1 FGIYEH
7 LNTSGTRYPALLLT
21 EEDFLVCRPYIVMA
35 QPGGTTASGWI
46 YATSNTLVF
55 YKNSNNYFGI
65 NLADP
70 SFGVVLNGTSRFVVS
85 PSGKTG
91 GVVEL
96 SDGKTWGMS
105 PIDSPQVLIEDVYW
119 NVTLE
124 EEEFFVPID
133 EKFSEAV
140 EGEYAVFPSRG
151 DVEVIKKLPE
161 GFLVRG
167 PVGKAVDFR
176 VVGKHRDNKDTYWVD
191 MSEKTEPL
199 KKVARE
205 IEVEINKKRD
215 FSKRPERPVKIQRG
229 RKHAPIKTRRRR

>member
-1 FGIYEH
+1 MSLTPNELY
-7 LNTSGTRYPALLLT
+7 LNREY
-21 EEDFLVCRPYIVMA
+21 LVFS
-35 QPGGTTASGWI
+35 QPGGTAERGWI
-46 YATSNTLVF
+46 YAASNALVF

-70 SFGVVLNGTSRFVVS
+70 SFGVVLNGTARFVVS

-105 PIDSPQVLIEDVYW
+105 PMDSPQVLIEDVYW
-119 NVTLE
+119 DVTLE

-133 EKFSEAV
+133 KKFSEAV
-140 EGEYAVFPSRG
+140 DGEYAVFPSRG

-161 GFLVRG
+161 GFHVRG

-176 VVGKHRDNKDTYWVD
+176 VIGKHRDNKDVYWVD

-205 IEVEINKKRD
+205 IEAEVKKKRD

-229 RKHAPIKTRRRR
+229 RKHAPIKTRRRRHPGASRESDKSNER